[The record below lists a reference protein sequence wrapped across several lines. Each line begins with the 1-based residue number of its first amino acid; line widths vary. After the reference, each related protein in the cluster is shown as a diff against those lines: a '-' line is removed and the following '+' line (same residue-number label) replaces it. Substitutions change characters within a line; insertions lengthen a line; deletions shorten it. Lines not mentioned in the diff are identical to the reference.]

1 VRLLVTG
8 GIGVLGRA
16 TIPLLLA
23 QGHEVDAPEPTQLD
37 LFDPVVVT
45 RAVEG
50 TAAILHL
57 ATRIPPRERAG
68 DREAWREND
77 RLRAEASRLLVDA
90 ALAAETEAYVQPS
103 VAFLYPAEGSV
114 DEGTPLGEVPEHLR
128 SALAA
133 EDETT
138 RFAAA
143 GRAASF
149 CASASS
155 TAPAQAT
162 TCRTSATAAPCTLPM
177 RDTHSLRRSPCRVP
191 STTSAVTAT
200 ASRTSAS
207 SGRAAGGRSGKPR
220 LPRRRLTLFAAAA
233 GFGLRRS
240 L

>member
-1 VRLLVTG
+1 VINDADVV
-8 GIGVLGRA
+8 GVPRA
-16 TIPLLLA
+16 PFGYRRHRRPRPRDDSA
-23 QGHEVDAPEPTQLD
+23 
-37 LFDPVVVT
+37 
-45 RAVEG
+45 
-50 TAAILHL
+50 
-57 ATRIPPRERAG
+57 PPRAGTRGRRSGADPARLVRSGCGDPRRRGHRGNPPPCDANPAPRAG
-68 DREAWREND
+68 RRSGSVARERPPT
-77 RLRAEASRLLVDA
+77 SG
-90 ALAAETEAYVQPS
+90 
-103 VAFLYPAEGSV
+103 AFLYPAEGSV

-220 LPRRRLTLFAAAA
+220 LPRRRLTLFASAA

>member
-8 GIGVLGRA
+8 GIGVLGCA

-143 GRAASF
+143 GRRGVVLRLGLLDGPG
-149 CASASS
+149 
-155 TAPAQAT
+155 TGNDLPDL
-162 TCRTSATAAPCTLPM
+162 RYGCTLHVADAGNALVAALTLP
-177 RDTHSLRRSPCRVP
+177 
-191 STTSAVTAT
+191 SAVYNVCRDGDRVSNERLKR
-200 ASRTSAS
+200 ASRW
-207 SGRAAGGRSGKPR
+207 RPER
-220 LPRRRLTLFAAAA
+220 
-233 GFGLRRS
+233 
-240 L
+240 